1 MKGTDSLVT
10 KISGELDH
18 HMAKAIRTETDKRI
32 MRGNVKN
39 LIFDFN
45 DLHFMDSS
53 GIGVVIGRYKLI
65 SSLGGKLTIIS
76 SKANVNKILNMS
88 GIPKIAGIYPSLTE
102 FNENA

>member
-1 MKGTDSLVT
+1 MKGTNSLVT

-32 MRGNVKN
+32 MRGNIKN

-88 GIPKIAGIYPSLTE
+88 GIPKIADIYPSLAE
-102 FNENA
+102 INENA